1 VTGRAPSAAA
11 PARIA
16 KRATRSL
23 ILLTVGMLLA
33 VTAVPFALNLAGD
46 AQVHLAIAEAFA
58 AGRPFQYNPG
68 GEIVVA
74 STSPFWTLLLTLYF
88 RLAGPLTP
96 ALLSLTAVAF
106 WLATGYLLY
115 RVARDVWRMRGVA
128 LWAVVLL
135 WLGHTTIVA
144 NALGGLE
151 NVAAALQLLL
161 LYWLTADRRRT
172 TADRRPPTAGGRR
185 TSDDRRRTTGDGQ
198 PSTADGRPLTVAR
211 GVAIGLVLGWALLTA
226 DDSPQTTDGGRQ
238 STDGA
243 RWSVVG
249 GRRSGD
255 FPSGGGRRSAISGLF
270 LIATVA
276 AAVLAPWFLYQ
287 YRLTGNLLTDS
298 SLARLYN
305 GRMGALP
312 LIPDLLYLHPKAL
325 VSLATAFL
333 PLGLGFLVTA
343 GALAGRF
350 RRARGARLAFYRA
363 EFPRVAAVLLV
374 VAGVLFYTFVVGAEA
389 FGRYFLPLFPF
400 FFLTGVDGLRLAS
413 SRLAAVGRQESPRR
427 RSAVIFVTLA
437 ALFLVATSALDLY
450 RRLGPGRFAP
460 ETALDVIAGPANL
473 RYYAANVPWLVG
485 APGRRAELTG
495 GFLRDLGAPP
505 AGGVSI
511 AVTEVQLRYFLDERV
526 TVLSLDGRT
535 SADIL
540 AYVDPASGVPD
551 FERYFLAARPD
562 YVHAAQWCAVGGW
575 LAGFLPADI
584 ADNLV
589 CAWEQ
594 RAATMAPGESFTW
607 QGHPVT
613 LVAPGILHIDWDM

>member
-1 VTGRAPSAAA
+1 MTSRAPSAAA
-11 PARIA
+11 PAGVAGR
-16 KRATRSL
+16 RANRRRLSVAIGL
-23 ILLTVGMLLA
+23 LLA
-33 VTAVPFALNLAGD
+33 ATALPFALNLAGD

-88 RLAGPLTP
+88 RLAGSLAP
-96 ALLSLTAVAF
+96 ALLSLTGIIF
-106 WLATGYLLY
+106 WLATGYLLF
-115 RVARDVWRMRGVA
+115 RAARDMWGMRGVA
-128 LWAVVLL
+128 LWGVVLL

-161 LYWLTADRRRT
+161 LYWLTAER
-172 TADRRPPTAGGRR
+172 
-185 TSDDRRRTTGDGQ
+185 
-198 PSTADGRPLTVAR
+198 RPLTAAR
-211 GVAIGLVLGWALLTA
+211 IVAIGLALGWALLTR
-226 DDSPQTTDGGRQ
+226 PDGGLFAL
-238 STDGA
+238 TVLALALPVLGA
-243 RWSVVG
+243 IEDRPRTMVDEQRSAVG
-249 GRRSGD
+249 GRRSA
-255 FPSGGGRRSAISGLF
+255 FGGLL
-270 LIATVA
+270 LIAVVA
-276 AAVLAPWFLYQ
+276 AVVLAPWFLYQ

-333 PLGLGFLVTA
+333 PLGVGFLVTA
-343 GALAGRF
+343 VALAGRF
-350 RRARGARLAFYRA
+350 IPAKGERLALYRE

-374 VAGVLFYTFVVGAEA
+374 VAGVLFYTFIVGAEA

-400 FFLTGVDGLRLAS
+400 FFLAGVAGLQTVAI
-413 SRLAAVGRQESPRR
+413 RLAAVGGR
-427 RSAVIFVTLA
+427 RSAVILITLA
-437 ALFLVATSALDLY
+437 TLFLVATSALDLT

-460 ETALDVIAGPANL
+460 ERALDVIAGPANL

-485 APGRRAELTG
+485 VPGRRAALTD
-495 GFLRDLGAPP
+495 GFLDDLGASP

-540 AYVDPASGVPD
+540 TYVDPASGVPD

-575 LAGFLPADI
+575 LAGVLPAAI
-584 ADNLV
+584 AENLV

-594 RAATMAPGESFTW
+594 RAATMADGDSFDWSGYT
-607 QGHPVT
+607 VT
-613 LVAPGILHIDWDM
+613 LVAPGIFHIDWDL

>member
-1 VTGRAPSAAA
+1 MTSPVPSAAS
-11 PARIA
+11 PAQTA
-16 KRATRSL
+16 KRATQSL
-23 ILLTVGMLLA
+23 ILLVVGTLLA
-33 VTAVPFALNLAGD
+33 ATAAPFALNLAGD

-88 RLAGPLTP
+88 RLVGPLAP
-96 ALLSLTAVAF
+96 LLLSFTGVAF

-115 RVARDVWRMRGVA
+115 RVARDRWGMRGVA

-151 NVAAALQLLL
+151 NVASALQLLL
-161 LYWLTADRRRT
+161 LYWLVSDERQTPDHK
-172 TADRRPPTAGGRR
+172 RRPLVR
-185 TSDDRRRTTGDGQ
+185 DM
-198 PSTADGRPLTVAR
+198 
-211 GVAIGLVLGWALLTA
+211 AIGLTAGWALLTR
-226 DDSPQTTDGGRQ
+226 PDGGLFALILLALALPVLWTMADRAR
-238 STDGA
+238 TMDGGL
-243 RWSVVG
+243 WSVV
-249 GRRSGD
+249 R
-255 FPSGGGRRSAISGLF
+255 GLF
-270 LIATVA
+270 LIAAFA
-276 AAVLAPWFLYQ
+276 AAVLLPWFLYQ

-325 VSLATAFL
+325 VSLAAAFL
-333 PLGLGFLVTA
+333 PLGLGFLVTVSV
-343 GALAGRF
+343 LVGRF
-350 RRARGARLAFYRA
+350 RRAKEERLALYRS
-363 EFPRVAAVLLV
+363 EFPRIAAVLLV

-400 FFLTGVDGLRLAS
+400 FFLAGIDGLRIAYL
-413 SRLAAVGRQESPRR
+413 RLAAIGRR
-427 RSAVIFVTLA
+427 RAANIFITLA
-437 ALFLVATSALDLY
+437 ALFLLATSSLDLY

-460 ETALDVIAGPANL
+460 ERALDVIYGPANL
-473 RYYAANVPWLVG
+473 RYYAANLPWLVG
-485 APGRRAELTG
+485 APARRAALTD
-495 GFLRDLGAPP
+495 GFLSDLGATS
-505 AGGVSI
+505 AGGVSV

-535 SADIL
+535 SADVL
-540 AYVDPASGVPD
+540 TYVDPASGVPD

-575 LAGFLPADI
+575 LAGVLPAAI

-594 RAATMAPGESFTW
+594 RAAAMNPGDSFVW
-607 QGHPVT
+607 QGHTVT
-613 LVAPGILHIDWDM
+613 LVAPGILHINWD